1 MKRRFEYKD
10 EKSDKF
16 WEYETRGAS
25 PGECKITWGRTGSTG
40 QSQFTDI
47 HVAEKR
53 AQEKLSKGYV
63 EVATLDT
70 SLMSEQIDI
79 GFGNKSKPRK
89 VTESTFVRT
98 SDDSDDMW
106 DELIK
111 NIKAQ

>member
-16 WEYETRGAS
+16 WEYETRGA

-40 QSQFTDI
+40 QSQFTNI

-79 GFGNKSKPRK
+79 GFGNKSF
-89 VTESTFVRT
+89 ESGVRT

>member
-1 MKRRFEYKD
+1 MKRRFEFKD

-25 PGECKITWGRTGSTG
+25 P
-40 QSQFTDI
+40 
-47 HVAEKR
+47 

-63 EVATLDT
+63 EVATLD
-70 SLMSEQIDI
+70 EQIDI

-89 VTESTFVRT
+89 VTEST

>member
-40 QSQFTDI
+40 QSRFTDI
-47 HVAEKR
+47 DVAEKR

-63 EVATLDT
+63 EV
-70 SLMSEQIDI
+70 DI

-89 VTESTFVRT
+89 VTESTGVRT

>member
-40 QSQFTDI
+40 QSQFTNI

-63 EVATLDT
+63 EVATLD
-70 SLMSEQIDI
+70 EQIDI

-89 VTESTFVRT
+89 VTESTGVRT